1 MTAGETEPA
10 RGAGT
15 DTRQLGSVWA
25 LLGAV
30 SGVVV
35 GVLLQEPTPEAFRP
49 ALEAIEL
56 GGQLWLRTL
65 RAIVLPLLVGSLI
78 TVVAGTLK
86 GDAPRGHA
94 SRTLCVFAGLLV
106 ASLMLG
112 AFAGTV
118 TTATFPVDAA
128 RRAELAAAMRGF
140 EIPASSAEAGA
151 EVPWLVRLVP
161 ANPFEAAAE
170 GELIS
175 LLFFAVMFGLALRR
189 VRPDHAE
196 PVLRFFQATASAST
210 VPGHVD
216 VLSPIACHPELWS
229 YMPFSVSSD
238 EEMAA
243 LVAWGRRLYASG
255 TGLTFAI
262 YDTES
267 GDAVGSSSY
276 LNASPENRRV
286 EIGAT
291 WYTPRWQRTHVNT
304 ACKYLML
311 QHAFEVWDC
320 VRVEFKTHHANR
332 ASQVAIERVGGV
344 PEGVFRQHM
353 IMPDGSLRDSFY
365 YSILDSEWPQVKRL
379 IESSIARP
387 AR

>member
-1 MTAGETEPA
+1 MITEA
-10 RGAGT
+10 T
-15 DTRQLGSVWA
+15 
-25 LLGAV
+25 
-30 SGVVV
+30 
-35 GVLLQEPTPEAFRP
+35 
-49 ALEAIEL
+49 LE
-56 GGQLWLRTL
+56 
-65 RAIVLPLLVGSLI
+65 
-78 TVVAGTLK
+78 
-86 GDAPRGHA
+86 GH
-94 SRTLCVFAGLLV
+94 G
-106 ASLMLG
+106 
-112 AFAGTV
+112 
-118 TTATFPVDAA
+118 
-128 RRAELAAAMRGF
+128 
-140 EIPASSAEAGA
+140 
-151 EVPWLVRLVP
+151 VRL
-161 ANPFEAAAE
+161 
-170 GELIS
+170 
-175 LLFFAVMFGLALRR
+175 
-189 VRPDHAE
+189 E
-196 PVLRFFQATASAST
+196 PLK
-210 VPGHVD
+210 PGHVD

-344 PEGVFRQHM
+344 LEGVFRQHM